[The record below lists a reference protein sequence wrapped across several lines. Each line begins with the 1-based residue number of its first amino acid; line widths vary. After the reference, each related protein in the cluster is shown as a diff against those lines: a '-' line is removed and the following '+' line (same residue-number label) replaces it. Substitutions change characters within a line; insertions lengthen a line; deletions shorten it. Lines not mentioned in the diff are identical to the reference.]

1 MILKFFLKSIVLSHL
16 NKLDESLAIIE
27 EIQEKNDWLMY
38 DLEKKFFKQTLD
50 TFRISAQNN
59 NELLQKC
66 NKLIELKQLN
76 DFDLCEL
83 VTDYKR

>member
-1 MILKFFLKSIVLSHL
+1 MFDI
-16 NKLDESLAIIE
+16 
-27 EIQEKNDWLMY
+27 
-38 DLEKKFFKQTLD
+38 EKKFFKLTHD
-50 TFRISAQNN
+50 TFRSSAKNN